1 MPRKKALILSEA
13 SLYDEISRIKQ
24 GLNDLQ
30 TTLDILDEEIIG
42 LEEEFAKTQPIKR
55 ELGDEETTE
64 NINLRQKALELDS
77 RIEN

>member
-1 MPRKKALILSEA
+1 LPRKKALILSEA

-42 LEEEFAKTQPIKR
+42 LEEEFANTQPIKH

-64 NINLRQKALELDS
+64 NINLRQKAFELDS